1 MKKFEFLLLLSC
13 ACSLSVWAADVI
25 DLAGTWRV
33 SSLANPSVS
42 CDASVPGDVHSALY
56 KAGYMPDP
64 YWGCNET
71 NVQWVAKEDWVFSR
85 TFELDSSFLAKKRIV
100 LEIEDADT
108 FADIYLNGKK
118 LGGTSNRFA
127 RWTFD
132 AKAALRNGRN
142 EIKAVFK
149 SAWLEAD
156 RRFESRKRLF
166 PMSNVPWAQNQAL
179 IRKPACHAGW
189 DWGLAQMTI
198 GFCGPVKIVAH
209 DTPKIEYVYSDQRF
223 NADFTRC
230 DLTVYADITDADA
243 RPSTVTN
250 RIAIENPPLWWPN
263 GAGERKFYEYSV
275 NVCGET
281 VKRKIG
287 LRKIEIVNTPD
298 VDENGKKGASM
309 VVKVNG
315 RELFMKGANWIPCDA
330 FESRQTSECYRNLL
344 ESAASANMNMIRLWG
359 GGQFEHD
366 AFYEICDE
374 LGLLVWHDQMFSCA
388 AYPGDDKFLEE
399 VELELSHQL
408 RRLRDH
414 ASIALWCG
422 DNECIGALNWWDE
435 TKKNYDYYKGELV
448 KRHAVQEKM
457 VLKYD
462 PARMFWPSSPC
473 AGPGSFADNWKNDS
487 QGDMHNW
494 QVWHANRP
502 FDAYYAF
509 RPRFC
514 SEFGYQSFPS
524 MEVAETFAT
533 REQILARAPEF
544 EWHQKNQGG
553 NRRIRE
559 TMLRY
564 FQPPKDVESELLLS
578 QFQQGMA
585 IKMAVD
591 GWRAQRPRCMGTLY
605 WQLNDNWPV
614 ASWSSIEYGGKWKPL
629 HYMAKRFYAPVAV
642 VAQPEIADKKADVT
656 KGSIFALNDTAET
669 VKGELLVEYWTYDG
683 EIVSSEKKLV
693 ELPADSSTMVGRFA
707 KISGK
712 DTFLVLTFKTT
723 SGTYQ
728 NDWHFGYYKDM
739 PLAKAKISVEQRG
752 NVLHLSTD
760 KPAFFVWANAKGV
773 RGEFD
778 DNCFMLLPG
787 RPRILR
793 FDGRLD
799 GKRVDVHNLS
809 GLTRAENA
817 TSHVDPFVGTSVTG
831 HTFPGACVPFGV
843 VQASPDCGTES

>member
-1 MKKFEFLLLLSC
+1 MKRKNNVFLLFCVCALSI
-13 ACSLSVWAADVI
+13 WAADVV
-25 DLAGTWRV
+25 DLAGGWRV

-42 CDASVPGDVHSALY
+42 CDVSVPGDVHSALY
-56 KAGYMPDP
+56 KAGRMPDP
-64 YWGCNET
+64 FWGCNET

-85 TFELDSSFLAKKRIV
+85 TFEIDPSFLSKKRIV

-108 FADIYLNGKK
+108 FADIYLNGMKV
-118 LGGTSNRFA
+118 GATSNRFA

-132 AKAALRNGRN
+132 AKAALKSGRN

-156 RRFESRKRLF
+156 RRAKSRGKPF
-166 PMSNVPWAQNQAL
+166 PMSNVPWSKNQAL

-189 DWGLAQMTI
+189 DWGLAQMTT
-198 GFCGPVKIVAH
+198 GFCGPVRLIAH

-230 DLTVYADITDADA
+230 DLTVYADVTDADGRA
-243 RPSTVTN
+243 STVTN

-275 NVCGET
+275 DVCGET
-281 VKRKIG
+281 VKRRIG

-298 VDENGKKGASM
+298 VDENGKKGARM
-309 VVKVNG
+309 AVKVNG

-330 FESRQTSECYRNLL
+330 FETRQTPGRYRNLL
-344 ESAASANMNMIRLWG
+344 GSAAAANMNMIRLWG

-374 LGLLVWHDQMFSCA
+374 LGLLVWHDHMFSCA
-388 AYPGDDKFLEE
+388 VYPGDESFLAET
-399 VELELSHQL
+399 ELELSHQL

-422 DNECIGALNWWDE
+422 DNECIGALKWFAE
-435 TKKNYDYYKGELV
+435 TRANPGFYKSELE
-448 KRHAVQEKM
+448 KRHAAQDRM
-457 VLKYD
+457 VAKYD

-502 FDAYYAF
+502 FDAYYAY

-533 REQILARAPEF
+533 REQILSRAPEF
-544 EWHQKNQGG
+544 EWHQKNPGG

-559 TMLRY
+559 TMARY
-564 FQPPKDVESELLLS
+564 FKPPKDVESELLLS
-578 QFQQGMA
+578 QFQQAMA
-585 IKMAVD
+585 IKMGVE

-629 HYMAKRFYAPVAV
+629 HYAAKRFYAPVAV

-656 KGSIFALNDTAET
+656 KGSVFALNDTAET
-669 VKGELLVEYWTYDG
+669 LDGELLVEYWTYSG
-683 EIVSSEKKLV
+683 KVVSVEKKSV
-693 ELPADSSTMVGRFA
+693 SLPSGSSTKVGSFA
-707 KISGK
+707 KPAESGEPVFLHLTLTTAQGISR
-712 DTFLVLTFKTT
+712 
-723 SGTYQ
+723 

-739 PLAKAKISVEQRG
+739 PLAAAKIEAKVDGDTLAIS
-752 NVLHLSTD
+752 SD
-760 KPAFFVWANAKGV
+760 KPAFFVWANVKGV

-778 DNCFMLLPG
+778 DNSFTLLPG
-787 RPRILR
+787 RSRKLS
-793 FDGRLD
+793 FGGTLDVSRLSVAD
-799 GKRVDVHNLS
+799 LV
-809 GLTRAENA
+809 GL
-817 TSHVDPFVGTSVTG
+817 VVG
-831 HTFPGACVPFGV
+831 
-843 VQASPDCGTES
+843 ESFSSTTK